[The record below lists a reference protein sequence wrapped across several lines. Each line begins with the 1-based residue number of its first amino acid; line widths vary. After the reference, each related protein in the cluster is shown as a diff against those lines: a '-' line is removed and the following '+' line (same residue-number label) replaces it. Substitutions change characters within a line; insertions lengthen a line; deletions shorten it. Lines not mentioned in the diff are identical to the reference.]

1 MPTWLA
7 ILSAGIPAVLG
18 GGGGLY
24 AFLTIGSTKRKVNAE
39 TVHIKATAD
48 ETIADTVKV
57 LIGGA
62 ADLVEPLKRELA
74 EARAD
79 IGRLRQE
86 TAAIEIRFRR
96 LIVMIHQPA
105 MTLLRLREM
114 VPLEW
119 DNPPNGRDS

>member
-1 MPTWLA
+1 MPGWLT
-7 ILSAGIPAVLG
+7 ILIPAVFAALG

-39 TVHIKATAD
+39 TVQIKATAD

-74 EARAD
+74 EARLD
-79 IGRLRQE
+79 IARLRQE
-86 TAAIEIRFRR
+86 TNAIELRFRR

-105 MTLLRLREM
+105 MTLPRLREM

-119 DNPPNGRDS
+119 EAPLNGRDS

>member
-1 MPTWLA
+1 MPGWVA
-7 ILSAGIPAVLG
+7 ILVPGVLAALG

-39 TVHIKATAD
+39 TIQIKATAD

-74 EARAD
+74 EARLD
-79 IGRLRQE
+79 IARLRQE
-86 TAAIEIRFRR
+86 TNAIELRFRR

-105 MTLLRLREM
+105 MTLPRLREM

-119 DNPPNGRDS
+119 ETPVNGRDS

>member
-1 MPTWLA
+1 VPTWVAIVVPGVLA
-7 ILSAGIPAVLG
+7 ALG

-39 TVHIKATAD
+39 TIQIKATAD

-74 EARAD
+74 EARLD
-79 IGRLRQE
+79 IARLRQE
-86 TAAIEIRFRR
+86 TNAIELRFRR
-96 LIVMIHQPA
+96 LIMMIHQPA
-105 MTLLRLREM
+105 MTMPRLREM
-114 VPLEW
+114 VPFEW
-119 DNPPNGRDS
+119 ETPLNGRDS